1 MVGFFFSF
9 AFLKIALRRKKIEL
23 FFFIIVQSKGKADE
37 EAEPMVDKKN
47 GSRTTE
53 VKEPQDQIAKGIQKT
68 VYESDVLEERV
79 LIEKIA
85 MLMMCLVL

>member
-1 MVGFFFSF
+1 
-9 AFLKIALRRKKIEL
+9 
-23 FFFIIVQSKGKADE
+23 
-37 EAEPMVDKKN
+37 MVDKKN

-79 LIEKIA
+79 LIVKIS

>member
-1 MVGFFFSF
+1 MNY
-9 AFLKIALRRKKIEL
+9 

-53 VKEPQDQIAKGIQKT
+53 VKEPQDQIAKGTQKT
-68 VYESDVLEERV
+68 VYKSDVLEKRV
-79 LIEKIA
+79 VIEKIA